1 MDTMK
6 YPLYLFGALLI
17 AVASV
22 SGQDVPAADPDKTPG
37 KFALGD
43 RVENS
48 SERDSRI
55 KMLPPHLRQKVNAMA
70 PADRDRFLKN
80 MQRWTDLAPEERKR
94 VKDVGNRDFKR
105 MRVDMDRLADSL
117 GLARESEA
125 RKEFEARYRE
135 ERRDLERGILEQ
147 MRAIRKPLL
156 DAMNASLKEEFSDK
170 PKAPQAPTPAPAPIA
185 AP

>member
-6 YPLYLFGALLI
+6 YPLYLFGVLLI
-17 AVASV
+17 TGASV
-22 SGQDVPAADPDKTPG
+22 SGQDTPVVDPG
-37 KFALGD
+37 KIPEMSALGD
-43 RVENS
+43 RGENS
-48 SERDSRI
+48 SGRDSRI
-55 KMLPPHLRQKVNAMA
+55 EMLPLHLRQKVNAMA

-80 MQRWTDLAPEERKR
+80 MQRWTELSPEERKR
-94 VKDVGNRDFKR
+94 VKDVGNRQVKR
-105 MRVDMDRLADSL
+105 MRDDMDRLADSL

-156 DAMNASLKEEFSDK
+156 DAMNASLKEEFLG
-170 PKAPQAPTPAPAPIA
+170 KAKATPSP
-185 AP
+185 